1 MKNLLTA
8 NLLKFTLS
16 AIVLTILFRI
26 SLSLFI
32 TNKLIGVLLISAIA
46 YGILMWI
53 SGCFFGKK
61 DYENL
66 PIHDVGFRFHLATFL
81 AHNLISILWFTFG
94 FQSKYEDIGIIYLTA
109 GIWGVFL
116 LAHFIYYLSMRKSTV
131 NNLGREDL
139 FE

>member
-26 SLSLFI
+26 ALSSFI
-32 TNKLIGVLLISAIA
+32 TNKMIGALLISAIA

-53 SGCFFGKK
+53 SGYFFGKK

-66 PIHDVGFRFHLATFL
+66 PIHDVGFRFHLATF
-81 AHNLISILWFTFG
+81 
-94 FQSKYEDIGIIYLTA
+94 
-109 GIWGVFL
+109 
-116 LAHFIYYLSMRKSTV
+116 
-131 NNLGREDL
+131 
-139 FE
+139 

>member
-26 SLSLFI
+26 ALSSFI
-32 TNKLIGVLLISAIA
+32 TNKMIGALLISAIA

-53 SGCFFGKK
+53 SGYFFGKK

-81 AHNLISILWFTFG
+81 AHNIISILWFTFG

-109 GIWGVFL
+109 GIWGIFL

-131 NNLGREDL
+131 HNLGREDL

>member
-26 SLSLFI
+26 ALSSFI
-32 TNKLIGVLLISAIA
+32 TNKMIGVLLISAIA

-53 SGCFFGKK
+53 SGYFFGKK
-61 DYENL
+61 DYEDL

-81 AHNLISILWFTFG
+81 AHNIISILWFTFG

-109 GIWGVFL
+109 GIWGIFL

>member
-26 SLSLFI
+26 ALSSFI
-32 TNKLIGVLLISAIA
+32 TNKMIGALLISAIA

-53 SGCFFGKK
+53 SGYFFGKK